1 MRLEK
6 TLELSVGK
14 DLAQKYSKI
23 KKKNRECS
31 LYGFV
36 IGQQNF
42 LNFKQLCRKLQQNQ
56 PGEKKGLNSKNIELD
71 YK

>member
-36 IGQQNF
+36 IGQ
-42 LNFKQLCRKLQQNQ
+42 
-56 PGEKKGLNSKNIELD
+56 
-71 YK
+71 